1 MSETIYTQNLDENE
15 SAFFA
20 RELEHIKA
28 KTFDVKYPGLKAIQM
43 IPVSTDAG
51 SGAKTI
57 TYQQF
62 NQVGIMK
69 IISNYA
75 DDLPRADV
83 FGKEFT
89 SKVKSLGGSYG
100 YNVQEIREANM
111 AGTPLNAKKATA
123 LRKANDQ
130 AVNRIGWFGDDDAGL
145 EGFLTQA
152 NVPSAVVPAG
162 VTTSNVPWDGGTP
175 KNAAEILEDMNA
187 AVTRIID
194 TTLGVEVPNT
204 ILLPVIQHRIIATR
218 RLDSGTDTTIKEF
231 FMKNN
236 PEINMVDWVNELKD
250 VDPAPSGGSAP
261 TDIMITYDRS
271 PEVLSLEIPQPFEQF
286 PAQEQNLEFKVPA
299 HSRIGGVIVYYPLA
313 IDISEGI

>member
-1 MSETIYTQNLDENE
+1 METIYSQNLDDNE

-20 RELEHIKA
+20 RELEHIKS
-28 KTFDVKYPGLKAIQM
+28 KTFDIKYPGLKAIIM

-51 SGAKTI
+51 SGASTI

-89 SKVKSLGGSYG
+89 SKVQSLGGSYG
-100 YNVQEIREANM
+100 YNIQEIKEANM
-111 AGTPLNAKKATA
+111 AGLPLTARKAIA
-123 LRKANDQ
+123 VRKANDQ
-130 AVNRIGWFGDDDAGL
+130 AVNRIGGFGDADSGL
-145 EGFLTQA
+145 LGFLNQP

-162 VTTSNVPWDGGTP
+162 TTSGNVKWDGATP
-175 KNAAEILEDMNA
+175 KNPSEILEDMNA
-187 AVTRIID
+187 SVTRVID
-194 TTLGVEVPNT
+194 ITLGVEVPNT
-204 ILLPVIQHRIIATR
+204 ILLPVVQHRVIATR

-236 PEINMVDWVNELKD
+236 PEISMIDWVNELKD
-250 VDPAPSGGSAP
+250 VDPAPSGGAAP
-261 TDIMITYDRS
+261 TDLMLTYDRS
-271 PEVLSLEIPQPFEQF
+271 PEVLTLEIPQPFEQF
-286 PAQEQNLEFKVPA
+286 PAQERNLEFVVPS

-313 IDISEGI
+313 VDISEGI

>member
-1 MSETIYTQNLDENE
+1 MEEIISQNLDADE

-28 KTFDVKYPGLKAIQM
+28 QTFDVKYPGLKAITV

-62 NQVGIMK
+62 NQAGIMK
-69 IISNYA
+69 IIANYA

-89 SKVKSLGGSYG
+89 SSIRSLGGSYG
-100 YNVQEIREANM
+100 YNVQEIREAQM
-111 AGTPLNAKKATA
+111 AGLPLTARKATA
-123 LRKANDQ
+123 VRKANDQ
-130 AVNRIGWFGDDDAGL
+130 AVNRIGWFGDASSGL
-145 EGFLTQA
+145 LGFLNQP
-152 NVPSAVVPAG
+152 NVPAAVVPAG
-162 VTTSNVPWDGGTP
+162 VTSGNVPWVGATP
-175 KNAAEILEDMNA
+175 KNAAEILQDMND

-194 TTLGVEVPNT
+194 LTLGVEVPNT
-204 ILLPVIQHRIIATR
+204 MLLPIEQHRKISTT

-231 FMKNN
+231 FMRNN
-236 PEINMVDWVNELKD
+236 PEIQMIDWVNELKD
-250 VDPAPSGGSAP
+250 VDPAPSGGAAP
-261 TDIMITYDRS
+261 TDVGITYDRS
-271 PEVLSLEIPQPFEQF
+271 PEVLTLEIPQPFEQF
-286 PAQEQNLEFKVPA
+286 PAQERNLEFVVPA

-313 IDISEGI
+313 IDIMEGI